1 MDEERIRQLVK
12 ICYWQ
17 HDRNCATTVLKI
29 FAEQH
34 SIALTD
40 QVLDAAVG
48 MHGAGKYGAQCG
60 LVEGTLLFLGIL
72 GRAKHLLDDEICRSC
87 YQFAERFEERFT
99 SLRCAELRP
108 EGFSEDLPPHLCE
121 ELTARAVIMGS
132 AFLKEM
138 LAGIESL
145 SPSDEAPS
153 TGA

>member
-1 MDEERIRQLVK
+1 MDEERIRELVK

-29 FAEQH
+29 FAEQYA
-34 SIALTD
+34 IELTD
-40 QVLDAAVG
+40 QVLDGAVG

-72 GRAKHLLDDEICRSC
+72 GRAKHLPDDQICRSC
-87 YQFAERFEERFT
+87 YQFAERFEKRFA
-99 SLRCAELRP
+99 SLRCSELRP

-132 AFLKEM
+132 AFLEETLPGIKRQHLSDKEPS
-138 LAGIESL
+138 AG
-145 SPSDEAPS
+145 A
-153 TGA
+153 